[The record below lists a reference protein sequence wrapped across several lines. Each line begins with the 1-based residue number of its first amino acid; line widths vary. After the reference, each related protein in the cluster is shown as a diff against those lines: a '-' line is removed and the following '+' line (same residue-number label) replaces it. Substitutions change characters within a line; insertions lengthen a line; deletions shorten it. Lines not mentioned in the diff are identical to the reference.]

1 MKTNRIHFY
10 SGITLTVFIGFHLF
24 NHFMSIWGTRIHI
37 ELMNNFR
44 MIYRDPII
52 ETFLL
57 MAVVSQIITGTKLF
71 FSAKRQSN
79 GFYRSLQIWTG
90 LYLAVFLLIHV
101 SIVLIGRYYLQL
113 DTNIY
118 FGVAGLNTFPFNI
131 FFIPYYSL
139 AIFSFFGH
147 LSAIHYQKIKRS
159 VFGLSTRTQSNII
172 LTVGVILS
180 ITIIYGL
187 TNGFSGIDI
196 PQEYNILLGE

>member
-1 MKTNRIHFY
+1 
-10 SGITLTVFIGFHLF
+10 
-24 NHFMSIWGTRIHI
+24 MSIWGTRIHI

-147 LSAIHYQKIKRS
+147 LSAIHYQKIKE
-159 VFGLSTRTQSNII
+159 VYLGFQQELSPI
-172 LTVGVILS
+172 
-180 ITIIYGL
+180 
-187 TNGFSGIDI
+187 
-196 PQEYNILLGE
+196 